1 MKIVGYISRAMLILA
16 GLLCV
21 RRAVI
26 AKSFAD
32 RVVALDTLMVII
44 ICGIGVWSAVTSNG
58 IYLDVMIVAS
68 LIGFT
73 GTLMVS
79 KFIDRRG
86 AR

>member
-1 MKIVGYISRAMLILA
+1 
-16 GLLCV
+16 
-21 RRAVI
+21 
-26 AKSFAD
+26 
-32 RVVALDTLMVII
+32 
-44 ICGIGVWSAVTSNG
+44 VTSNG

>member
-1 MKIVGYISRAMLILA
+1 MNVVGYIALGMLILG

-26 AKSFAD
+26 GKSFAD

-44 ICGIGVWSAVTSNG
+44 ICGIGVWSATTQHG